1 MIENFPEL
9 RKKNN
14 MDLNTKRLRLN
25 EYVASMLNL
34 KLGDSISRVLAY
46 GTKCTIRQI
55 ETNLFKFPG
64 TIVLQVLGSSE
75 LLKFDDRTNDLDF
88 VSRLRYTVKGP
99 NSIAA
104 GKSEN
109 IGVNLWLPSPVMVMS
124 KVA

>member
-88 VSRLRYTVKGP
+88 VSRLRYTV
-99 NSIAA
+99 NNFAEHWSD
-104 GKSEN
+104 
-109 IGVNLWLPSPVMVMS
+109 PVLLS
-124 KVA
+124 A